1 VAHVS
6 GTPTEIPRAPGR
18 ASSKTHKE
26 APKRAAYVQVQA
38 HRGGAG
44 LAPENTMAAFHKAAE
59 LGAPWFEF
67 DVRRCGSGELV
78 VFHDRTPARLT
89 GVQLDVTTTPLSR
102 LRELDVGS
110 HFGPEFEGER
120 IPLLEEVVQTF
131 RGRVRFNIEIKE
143 DRLRGDGTA
152 HAVAAFI
159 RSTGLYSDCIVS
171 SFNPGSLLRIKAGCD
186 APLALV
192 YPTDGPSLKERLLRR
207 PWVAPLLSVYALHP
221 SHRVVTGELVR
232 KAHLRGLAV
241 NTWTVNEEA
250 RMREL
255 VDLRVNALI
264 TDRPDLALT
273 LLEEVDPF
281 AGRANW
287 TE

>member
-1 VAHVS
+1 MAD
-6 GTPTEIPRAPGR
+6 TPAEIPRAPGR

-38 HRGGAG
+38 HRGGAA
-44 LAPENTMAAFHKAAE
+44 LRPENTMAAFRHAAE

-78 VFHDRTPARLT
+78 VHHDRTLKRLA
-89 GVQLDVTTTPLSR
+89 GQSDDVTSQPWSR
-102 LRELDVGS
+102 LKEVDVGS
-110 HFGPEFEGER
+110 HFSDEFADER
-120 IPLLEEVVQTF
+120 IPLLEEVVHTF

-143 DRLRGDGTA
+143 DTLRGDGTA
-152 HAVAAFI
+152 NAVAEFI

-171 SFNPGSLLRIKAGCD
+171 SFNPASLLRVKMQCD

-192 YPTDGPSLKERLLRR
+192 YPNDGPGVRERLLRR
-207 PWVAPLLSVYALHP
+207 PWAAPLLSVYALHP
-221 SHRVVTGELVR
+221 DHRVVTQDLVR

-241 NTWTVNEEA
+241 NTWTVNDEP

-255 VDLRVNALI
+255 VSLRVNSLI
-264 TDRPDLALT
+264 TDRPDVALR
-273 LLEEVDPF
+273 LLDEVDPF
-281 AGRANW
+281 AGRAVSSA
-287 TE
+287 